1 MNKALKLLP
10 LKTLHYQVDD
20 GFTKK
25 MGREIK
31 GQMTR
36 SGKTKVLLKS
46 GLKEISEIDDDV
58 EYEYVKRKW
67 VKKTKRDQIEELDKQ
82 LKKVKGLLLKKNTIK
97 SYVKESNDTYYAT
110 LIAYPQMYHEKKWNE
125 YKEKGTGFEEA
136 LMMTLYYYVQTA
148 IR

>member
-97 SYVKESNDTYYAT
+97 SYVKESNNTYYAT
-110 LIAYPQMYHEKKWNE
+110 LIAYPQMYHEKKWLE

-136 LMMTLYYYVQTA
+136 LMMTLDYYVQTA